1 MRLTLNVLGCLCFLL
16 CLVSSSDAKDWQGIV
31 PLHSTRADV
40 EKLLGPPPPPPS
52 DGTQIYSLNAG
63 RSIYKLGESEVYIV
77 YANENTE
84 GWNDCAGKVP
94 EGTVLLI
101 YVTPK
106 NQMSLAD
113 LKLGS
118 QRLIEF
124 EGLKPKD
131 PDHKGYL
138 DGESGIGIR
147 TFRGRV
153 EEITYLPNKKDRHL
167 CPSYFKN
174 LKDFVRIQRA
184 YESQ

>member
-16 CLVSSSDAKDWQGIV
+16 CLVSSSDAKDWRGIV

-63 RSIYKLGESEVYIV
+63 RSIYKLGEGEVYIV

-106 NQMSLAD
+106 NQMSRRFEARLATAD
-113 LKLGS
+113 RVRGLETQGS
-118 QRLIEF
+118 RLQ
-124 EGLKPKD
+124 GL
-131 PDHKGYL
+131 
-138 DGESGIGIR
+138 
-147 TFRGRV
+147 FGRRV
-153 EEITYLPNKKDRHL
+153 RYRDTYN
-167 CPSYFKN
+167 
-174 LKDFVRIQRA
+174 
-184 YESQ
+184 